1 MIVFDIYI
9 SLLQYLSIRTH
20 LLLSFMM
27 LIGRQIKAARALL
40 GWDQAKLA
48 DTSGIS
54 LPTIRRI
61 ESQAG
66 TIKAHTR
73 SSFALESVLTEAG
86 IEFLNGDAPG
96 VRLKKLG

>member
-1 MIVFDIYI
+1 MN
-9 SLLQYLSIRTH
+9 

-40 GWDQAKLA
+40 GWDQARLA

-73 SSFALESVLTEAG
+73 SSFALEEALTQAG

-96 VRLKKLG
+96 VRLRKPE